1 VGHAILPKIN
11 YMAVSIR
18 LKLLL
23 FAFISFNFCFAQ
35 PYVDVINTS
44 AQSVNTT
51 YKDTLKS
58 KNQTNNYYLN
68 ITVPLVI
75 DSQNTIILR
84 FYGEQLQSTIKNNLY
99 PETNNLYSTL
109 LFLGLQHE
117 NKKWKALGLV
127 MPKLSSD
134 FKNPVSSYDM
144 QLGGYGLVTYVHSS
158 KLKIKLGLYYNR
170 EYFGN
175 FFVPLAGVDWRVS
188 DRFQMYG
195 VLPTFYRFE
204 YALIKQ
210 KLYAGLAFKSYT
222 RSYRLSDVNHDYV
235 KNSELQAKLFVDVY
249 IKKRFVLF
257 AEFGRTINYS
267 PQAYEYGTKT
277 ELLSYPIYTKIQDAF
292 LVQAGLAY
300 RIRTDF

>member
-1 VGHAILPKIN
+1 
-11 YMAVSIR
+11 
-18 LKLLL
+18 
-23 FAFISFNFCFAQ
+23 
-35 PYVDVINTS
+35 
-44 AQSVNTT
+44 
-51 YKDTLKS
+51 
-58 KNQTNNYYLN
+58 
-68 ITVPLVI
+68 
-75 DSQNTIILR
+75 
-84 FYGEQLQSTIKNNLY
+84 
-99 PETNNLYSTL
+99 
-109 LFLGLQHE
+109 
-117 NKKWKALGLV
+117 
-127 MPKLSSD
+127 
-134 FKNPVSSYDM
+134 M